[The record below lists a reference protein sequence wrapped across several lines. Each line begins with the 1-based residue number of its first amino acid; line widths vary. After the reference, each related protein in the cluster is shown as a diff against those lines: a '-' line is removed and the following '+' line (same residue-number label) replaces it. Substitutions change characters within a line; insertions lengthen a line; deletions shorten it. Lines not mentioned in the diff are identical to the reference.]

1 MKDNRTHHAHE
12 HHHHPSPSE
21 PKHAHP
27 SGEHAS
33 HTGHDKHAG
42 HTPEMFRDRF
52 FVSLLLTLPILYFS
66 EQLQDWFGYRAAQF
80 PGSAWVN
87 PVLGTILYFYG
98 GLVFLKGA
106 LRELRARTPGMM
118 TLIALG
124 ITAAYGYSLA
134 VSLGLPGM
142 PFYWELATLIDV
154 MLLGHW
160 LEMASVQAASRA
172 LEELSKLM
180 PTTAHRIVGDRIEDV
195 PVSALKEGDLILI
208 RPGEQVPADGVVVE
222 GASTMNE
229 AFLTGESRPVPKEP
243 GDEVIAGAVNGEGAL
258 KVRVTRTGEATTLSQ
273 ILRLVQEAQASRSR
287 FQALADRVA
296 GWLFY
301 IALTLGTLTFL
312 VWLALGQDFNFAL
325 SLAVTVVVIAC
336 PHALGLAI
344 PLVMVNATAL
354 AARHGILVR
363 NREAFERAR
372 EIRFVALDKTG
383 TLTEGRFAVRAIYTE
398 EFSEEEVLSLAAALE
413 AFSEHPLAQAIVE
426 AAEGRG
432 LPRPEVRDFQAVPG
446 KGVEGTLEGKRY
458 RVGRPEWAEELGLR
472 VSEALKRGLREAE
485 GRGESVVAL
494 MDEERVLAYFALADR
509 IRPSAK
515 EAVQRLKAMGLTPV
529 MITGDAEAVAKT
541 VAQELGIQRYH
552 ARVLPQ
558 DKARIVRELKTQG
571 PTAFVGDGINDAP
584 ALLEADLG
592 IAIGAGTN
600 VAIESAD
607 LVLVES
613 DPLDVVRALLL
624 ARATYAKMVQN
635 LFWATGYNAIALPL
649 AAGVAYPF
657 GIVLSPAVGALF
669 MSLSTV
675 IVALNAMLLRRV
687 RLD

>member
-1 MKDNRTHHAHE
+1 MKHENPHHKHS
-12 HHHHPSPSE
+12 HPHSE
-21 PKHAHP
+21 PQHAHP
-27 SGEHAS
+27 SGGHAA

-66 EQLQDWFGYRAAQF
+66 EHFQDWFGYRAAQF

-118 TLIALG
+118 TLIALR

-134 VSLGLPGM
+134 VSLGLPGK

-180 PTTAHRIVGDRIEDV
+180 PTTAHRILGDRIEDI

-312 VWLALGQDFNFAL
+312 VWLALGRDFNFAL

-344 PLVMVNATAL
+344 PLVTVNATAL
-354 AARHGILVR
+354 AAKNGILVR
-363 NREAFERAR
+363 NREAFERGR

-383 TLTEGRFAVRAIYTE
+383 TLTEGRFAVRAVYAHET
-398 EFSEEEVLSLAAALE
+398 SEEEALSLAAALE
-413 AFSEHPLAQAIVE
+413 ALSEHPLAQAIVE
-426 AAEGRG
+426 AAEGKG

-446 KGVEGTLEGKRY
+446 KGVEGTLGGKRY
-458 RVGRPEWAEELGLR
+458 RVGRPEWAEELGLK
-472 VSEALKRGLREAE
+472 VSEPLKRGLKEAE
-485 GRGESVVAL
+485 ARGESVVAL
-494 MDEERVLAYFALADR
+494 MDEARVLALLALADR

-515 EAVQRLKAMGLTPV
+515 EAIRRLKAMGITPV
-529 MITGDAEAVAKT
+529 MITGDAEAVART
-541 VAQELGIQRYH
+541 VAQELGIERYH
-552 ARVLPQ
+552 ARVLPE
-558 DKARIVRELKTQG
+558 DKARRVRELKREG

-600 VAIESAD
+600 VAIEAAD

-613 DPLDVVRALLL
+613 DPLDVVRALTL

-649 AAGVAYPF
+649 AAGVAYPW
-657 GIVLSPAVGALF
+657 GIVLSPAVGALL

-675 IVALNAMLLRRV
+675 AVAVNAMLLRRAA
-687 RLD
+687 LTAL

>member
-1 MKDNRTHHAHE
+1 MKHENPHHKHS
-12 HHHHPSPSE
+12 HPHSE
-21 PKHAHP
+21 PQHAHP
-27 SGEHAS
+27 SGGHAA

-66 EQLQDWFGYRAAQF
+66 EHFQDWFGYRAAQF

-134 VSLGLPGM
+134 VSLGLPGK

-180 PTTAHRIVGDRIEDV
+180 PTTAHRILGDRIEDI

-312 VWLALGQDFNFAL
+312 VWLALGRDFNFAL

-344 PLVMVNATAL
+344 PLVTVNATAL
-354 AARHGILVR
+354 AAKNGILVR
-363 NREAFERAR
+363 NREAFERGR

-383 TLTEGRFAVRAIYTE
+383 TLTEGRFAVRAVYAHET
-398 EFSEEEVLSLAAALE
+398 SEEEALSLAAALE
-413 AFSEHPLAQAIVE
+413 ALSEHPLAQAIVE
-426 AAEGRG
+426 AAEGKG

-446 KGVEGTLEGKRY
+446 KGVEGTLGGKRY
-458 RVGRPEWAEELGLR
+458 RVGRPEWAEELGLK
-472 VSEALKRGLREAE
+472 VSEPLKRGLKEAE
-485 GRGESVVAL
+485 ARGESVVAL
-494 MDEERVLAYFALADR
+494 MDEARVLALLALAHDGHKR
-509 IRPSAK
+509 ACFRDLLDGQHAGKVEHPADARPVF
-515 EAVQRLKAMGLTPV
+515 EN
-529 MITGDAEAVAKT
+529 
-541 VAQELGIQRYH
+541 
-552 ARVLPQ
+552 
-558 DKARIVRELKTQG
+558 RIV
-571 PTAFVGDGINDAP
+571 
-584 ALLEADLG
+584 
-592 IAIGAGTN
+592 
-600 VAIESAD
+600 ESW
-607 LVLVES
+607 
-613 DPLDVVRALLL
+613 LD
-624 ARATYAKMVQN
+624 
-635 LFWATGYNAIALPL
+635 
-649 AAGVAYPF
+649 
-657 GIVLSPAVGALF
+657 
-669 MSLSTV
+669 
-675 IVALNAMLLRRV
+675 
-687 RLD
+687 

>member
-1 MKDNRTHHAHE
+1 MKHENPHHKHS
-12 HHHHPSPSE
+12 HPHSE
-21 PKHAHP
+21 PQHAHP
-27 SGEHAS
+27 SGGHAA

-66 EQLQDWFGYRAAQF
+66 EHFQDWFGYRAAQF

-134 VSLGLPGM
+134 VSLGLPGK

-180 PTTAHRIVGDRIEDV
+180 PTTAHRILGDRIEDI

-312 VWLALGQDFNFAL
+312 VWLALGRDFNFAL

-344 PLVMVNATAL
+344 PLVTVNATAL
-354 AARHGILVR
+354 AAKNGILVR
-363 NREAFERAR
+363 NREAFERGR

-383 TLTEGRFAVRAIYTE
+383 TLTEGRFAVRAVYAHET
-398 EFSEEEVLSLAAALE
+398 SEEEALSLAAALE
-413 AFSEHPLAQAIVE
+413 ALSEHPLAQAIVE
-426 AAEGRG
+426 AAEGKG

-446 KGVEGTLEGKRY
+446 KGVEGTLGGKRY
-458 RVGRPEWAEELGLR
+458 RVGRPEWAEELGLK
-472 VSEALKRGLREAE
+472 VSEPLKRGLKEAE
-485 GRGESVVAL
+485 ARGESVVAL
-494 MDEERVLAYFALADR
+494 MDEARVLALLALADR

-515 EAVQRLKAMGLTPV
+515 EAIRRLKAMGITPV
-529 MITGDAEAVAKT
+529 MITGDAEAVART
-541 VAQELGIQRYH
+541 VAQELGIERYH
-552 ARVLPQ
+552 ARVLPE
-558 DKARIVRELKTQG
+558 DKARRVRELKREG

-592 IAIGAGTN
+592 VAIGAGTN
-600 VAIESAD
+600 VAIEAAD

-613 DPLDVVRALLL
+613 DPLDVVRALTL

-649 AAGVAYPF
+649 AAGVAYPW
-657 GIVLSPAVGALF
+657 GIVLSPAVGAL
-669 MSLSTV
+669 L
-675 IVALNAMLLRRV
+675 
-687 RLD
+687 

>member
-1 MKDNRTHHAHE
+1 MKHENPHHKHS
-12 HHHHPSPSE
+12 HPHSE
-21 PKHAHP
+21 PQHAHP
-27 SGEHAS
+27 SGGHAA

-66 EQLQDWFGYRAAQF
+66 EHFQDWFGYRAAQF

-134 VSLGLPGM
+134 VSLGLPGK

-180 PTTAHRIVGDRIEDV
+180 PTTAHRILGDRIEDI

-312 VWLALGQDFNFAL
+312 VWLALGRDFNFAL

-344 PLVMVNATAL
+344 PLVTVNATAL
-354 AARHGILVR
+354 AAKNGILVR
-363 NREAFERAR
+363 NREAFERGR

-383 TLTEGRFAVRAIYTE
+383 TLTEGRFAVRAVYAHET
-398 EFSEEEVLSLAAALE
+398 SEEEALSLAAALE
-413 AFSEHPLAQAIVE
+413 ALSEHPLAQAIVE
-426 AAEGRG
+426 AAEGKG
-432 LPRPEVRDFQAVPG
+432 LPRPAVRGFQAVPG
-446 KGVEGTLEGKRY
+446 KGVEGTLGGKRY
-458 RVGRPEWAEELGLR
+458 RVGRPEWAEELGLK
-472 VSEALKRGLREAE
+472 VSEPLKRGLKEAE
-485 GRGESVVAL
+485 ARGESVVAL
-494 MDEERVLAYFALADR
+494 MDEARVLALLALADR

-515 EAVQRLKAMGLTPV
+515 EAIRRLKAMGITPV
-529 MITGDAEAVAKT
+529 MITGDAEAVART
-541 VAQELGIQRYH
+541 VAQELGIERYH
-552 ARVLPQ
+552 ARVLPE
-558 DKARIVRELKTQG
+558 DKARRVRELKREG

-600 VAIESAD
+600 VAIEAAD

-613 DPLDVVRALLL
+613 DPLDVVRALTL

-649 AAGVAYPF
+649 AAGVAYPW
-657 GIVLSPAVGALF
+657 GIVLSPAVGALL

-675 IVALNAMLLRRV
+675 AVAVNAMLLRRAA
-687 RLD
+687 LTAL